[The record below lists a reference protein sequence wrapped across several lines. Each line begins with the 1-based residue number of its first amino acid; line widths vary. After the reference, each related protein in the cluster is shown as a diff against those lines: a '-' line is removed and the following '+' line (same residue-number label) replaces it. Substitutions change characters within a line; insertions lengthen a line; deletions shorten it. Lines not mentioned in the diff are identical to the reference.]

1 MELDFTRLF
10 DDEPTPTTESEDP
23 RTFLYTPQN
32 KQRSDAARRRTV
44 DELSRD
50 TPERTETPLEA
61 PPPPYPIQNTPSP
74 QNAAESPLD
83 PLQSKQAIETALKV
97 LERNKQ
103 SREATEGIMQ
113 QLELDITKHKNPC
126 TLLLYAA
133 EALDRLSGHG
143 DGYIQRI
150 ERALTEN
157 GYLTESDPTIRA
169 EGAAA
174 EGSGNLLP

>member
-1 MELDFTRLF
+1 MDYDFTKLF
-10 DDEPTPTTESEDP
+10 G
-23 RTFLYTPQN
+23 
-32 KQRSDAARRRTV
+32 
-44 DELSRD
+44 D

-103 SREATEGIMQ
+103 SREAAEGIMK
-113 QLELDITKHKNPC
+113 QLELDITKHKDPC

-150 ERALTEN
+150 EKALTEN